1 MSIAERWKGY
11 KDLPENIID
20 RLNDRKEFWER
31 NKDVLLVYLFGSL
44 SEKGSG
50 NDIDLAILFEKRASY
65 RRITELLEDLYGI
78 LGTQRIDIVDLGR
91 ASPVFKFDVMKTG
104 KLFFARDAHTLNNF
118 EHKVIKEHM
127 DTAYLRRIQGWYLR
141 KKALNKG

>member
-11 KDLPENIID
+11 KDLPENIIEM
-20 RLNDRKEFWER
+20 LNDTKGFWER

-50 NDIDLAILFEKRASY
+50 NDIDLAILLEKRASY
-65 RRITELLEDLYGI
+65 RRITELLEDLYRI
-78 LGTQRIDIVDLGR
+78 FGTQKIDIVDLWM
-91 ASPVFKFDVMKTG
+91 ANPVFKFDVIKTG
-104 KLFFARDAHTLNNF
+104 KLLFARDIDILNNF
-118 EHKVIKEHM
+118 EYKVVKEHM
-127 DTAYLRRIQGWYLR
+127 DTAYLREVQRWYLR